1 MRFFHA
7 LLSFFFISFVVSIPV
22 GLLEREDDVSIADL
36 YKLFNSLDKRETIS
50 KRENVLL
57 TQLFTSLNKSGQGV
71 ALTKQVTTSSLTQGS
86 AIQIIIDYLKGAN
99 LTTILEAADN
109 SGLALDIVLLTL
121 TDYDVLPGIVKVI
134 EGVFENSNST
144 SSSGGLVSSI
154 IGGILDTLGL
164 GSSSSSSNSSSS
176 SSGGGLLSSL
186 LGDLFGG
193 DSSSNSTSS
202 SSSSSSSGGGLFSS
216 LLDDLLGGDSSS
228 NSTGSSSSSSSGL
241 LLDDLLGG
249 GSSASTTS
257 ATSTSTSTGS
267 FLDKLLGGLGG
278 GDSSSTTTTRSRSTS
293 TGLSLFDDL
302 LGDIDGGDS
311 STTTSVTSSGSTE
324 TDSADNYSVLQ
335 QIVADASST
344 ATTSAANTA
353 TNTATKA
360 ASTATNA
367 VSSSTSTS
375 SSGSLIDSL
384 LSDLKKRDLNK
395 RDVLDTIITEITSV
409 AGTDETVNDVCTS
422 LEKSGLGVS
431 VVKQLFTDEDEYDFD
446 IKLVSDIIDEKVI
459 TLDDLLTA
467 LKQSHLIAHIISDI
481 LGNFSYIKLV
491 ISFVIA
497 IFTGKVF

>member
-202 SSSSSSSGGGLFSS
+202 SSSSSGGGLLSS
-216 LLDDLLGGDSSS
+216 LIGDLFGGDSSS
-228 NSTGSSSSSSSGL
+228 NSTSSSSSSSSGL

-267 FLDKLLGGLGG
+267 FLDRLLGGLGG
-278 GDSSSTTTTRSRSTS
+278 DDSSSSTTTRSRSTS

-311 STTTSVTSSGSTE
+311 SNSASTTSVASSGSTE

-344 ATTSAANTA
+344 ATTAANTA

-446 IKLVSDIIDEKVI
+446 IKLPSSN
-459 TLDDLLTA
+459 LT
-467 LKQSHLIAHIISDI
+467 
-481 LGNFSYIKLV
+481 
-491 ISFVIA
+491 
-497 IFTGKVF
+497 

>member
-1 MRFFHA
+1 
-7 LLSFFFISFVVSIPV
+7 
-22 GLLEREDDVSIADL
+22 
-36 YKLFNSLDKRETIS
+36 IS

-164 GSSSSSSNSSSS
+164 
-176 SSGGGLLSSL
+176 
-186 LGDLFGG
+186 
-193 DSSSNSTSS
+193 
-202 SSSSSSSGGGLFSS
+202 
-216 LLDDLLGGDSSS
+216 
-228 NSTGSSSSSSSGL
+228 
-241 LLDDLLGG
+241 
-249 GSSASTTS
+249 
-257 ATSTSTSTGS
+257 
-267 FLDKLLGGLGG
+267 
-278 GDSSSTTTTRSRSTS
+278 
-293 TGLSLFDDL
+293 
-302 LGDIDGGDS
+302 
-311 STTTSVTSSGSTE
+311 
-324 TDSADNYSVLQ
+324 
-335 QIVADASST
+335 
-344 ATTSAANTA
+344 
-353 TNTATKA
+353 
-360 ASTATNA
+360 
-367 VSSSTSTS
+367 
-375 SSGSLIDSL
+375 
-384 LSDLKKRDLNK
+384 
-395 RDVLDTIITEITSV
+395 EITSV

-491 ISFVIA
+491 ISFVI
-497 IFTGKVF
+497 